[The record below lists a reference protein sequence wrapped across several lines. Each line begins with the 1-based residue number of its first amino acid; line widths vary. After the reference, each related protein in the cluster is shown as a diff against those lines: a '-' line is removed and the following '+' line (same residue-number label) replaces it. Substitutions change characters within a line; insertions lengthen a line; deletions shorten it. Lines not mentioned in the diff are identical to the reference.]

1 MLFSR
6 KSSPIGAG
14 KVFIS
19 SDSGWWYWALVTAFF
34 SNWTIIS
41 VSKRLQFLLT
51 ASSELRIS
59 YCLRKSSKWL
69 MRSDSL
75 ENMSSTLISSSI
87 NSSFE
92 RFSSWFLVRTI
103 IIYKD
108 RWYKIKLRLY
118 EFSVLN
124 RKIGKARTM
133 FTPPRVY
140 RRWFCFIRVN
150 SFVKV

>member
-1 MLFSR
+1 MVMILSIFNGIPLQLDNSFTQQMV
-6 KSSPIGAG
+6 A
-14 KVFIS
+14 VFT
-19 SDSGWWYWALVTAFF
+19 D
-34 SNWTIIS
+34 
-41 VSKRLQFLLT
+41 
-51 ASSELRIS
+51 SSEERIS
-59 YCLRKSSKWL
+59 YCPEKSSKWL
-69 MRSDSL
+69 VRSDSL
-75 ENMSSTLISSSI
+75 EDMSSTLISSSI